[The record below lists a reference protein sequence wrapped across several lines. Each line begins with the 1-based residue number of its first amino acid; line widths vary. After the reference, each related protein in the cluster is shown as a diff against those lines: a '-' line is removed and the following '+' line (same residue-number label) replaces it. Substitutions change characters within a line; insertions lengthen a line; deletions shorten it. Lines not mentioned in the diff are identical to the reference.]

1 MAACH
6 CLRYT
11 EMVWMEEDG
20 VAAFHCLRYT
30 EMVWMEERWCGCLSL
45 SEVYRDGMDGGEMV
59 WLPVIV

>member
-11 EMVWMEEDG
+11 EMVWMEE
-20 VAAFHCLRYT
+20 
-30 EMVWMEERWCGCLSL
+30 RWYGCLSL

-59 WLPVIV
+59 WLPVIVCWKSVK